1 MADRQVIADF
11 ARSMGIAT
19 SGLRAQAGRMR
30 VISENIANAD
40 STAPTAGGDPYRRKV
55 PTFSSELDR
64 ALDARVVTLGKIR
77 PDATAFRVKHEPSNP
92 AADASGNVKYPNVN
106 TLVEMTDMRDAQ
118 RSYEAN
124 LNIISATRRMISL
137 TLNILKS

>member
-1 MADRQVIADF
+1 MAESMDF
-11 ARSMGIAT
+11 LKSMSIAT

-40 STAPTAGGDPYRRKV
+40 STASTAGGAPYRRKV
-55 PTFSSELDR
+55 PTFSSTLDR
-64 ALDARVVTLGKIR
+64 SLDAQVVPLGRAKT
-77 PDATAFRVKHEPSNP
+77 DTTSSFRIKHEPVNP

-106 TLVEMTDMRDAQ
+106 SLVEMTDMREAQ

-124 LNIISATRRMISL
+124 LNIISATRRMIQR
-137 TLNILKS
+137 TLDILKA

>member
-1 MADRQVIADF
+1 MANDVSDF

-40 STAPTAGGDPYRRKV
+40 STASTAGGDPYRRKV
-55 PTFSSELDR
+55 PTFSSTLDR
-64 ALDARVVTLGKIR
+64 TLDAKVVSLGQIK
-77 PDATAFRVKHEPSNP
+77 PDQSDFRVKYEPSNP

-106 TLVEMTDMRDAQ
+106 SLVEMTDLRDAQ

-124 LNIISATRRMISL
+124 LNVITATRRMIQR
-137 TLNILKS
+137 TLDILKA

>member
-1 MADRQVIADF
+1 MPDRQVIADF

-40 STAPTAGGDPYRRKV
+40 STAQIAGGDPYRRKV
-55 PTFSSELDR
+55 PSFSSELDR
-64 ALDARVVTLGKIR
+64 TLDARVVALGRVR
-77 PDATAFRVKHEPSNP
+77 PDTSAFRVKHEPGNP

-106 TLVEMTDMRDAQ
+106 PLIEMTDMRDAQ

-124 LNIISATRRMISL
+124 LNIISATRRMIAL
-137 TLNILKS
+137 TLNIIKS